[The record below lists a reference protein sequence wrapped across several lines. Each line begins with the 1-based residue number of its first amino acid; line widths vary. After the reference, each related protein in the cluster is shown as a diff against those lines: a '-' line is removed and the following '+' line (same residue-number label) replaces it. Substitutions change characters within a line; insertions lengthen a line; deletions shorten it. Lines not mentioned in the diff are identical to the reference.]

1 VLHEVGGSILDGAS
15 HTVEQTPLSVTH
27 SLLVQFMPKE
37 PNHPTRKEIE
47 HEEETRRRFEAD
59 AILRQS
65 NVLPMDAARNEGRFY
80 GQLIRGSRPL
90 NGVQRIGF
98 FLVGSLF
105 CWSAIFI
112 LLGAFPRLFSF
123 IGLPVTLI
131 ANKSVS
137 VLYLPFAA
145 LSLVLGLKI
154 IGRAITPRGRKP

>member
-1 VLHEVGGSILDGAS
+1 
-15 HTVEQTPLSVTH
+15 
-27 SLLVQFMPKE
+27 MPKE

-112 LLGAFPRLFSF
+112 A
-123 IGLPVTLI
+123 
-131 ANKSVS
+131 
-137 VLYLPFAA
+137 
-145 LSLVLGLKI
+145 
-154 IGRAITPRGRKP
+154 